1 MYMRTMQ
8 QLRTDPEAI
17 ADLCEFTGEPVFITD
32 RGETV
37 LVVMSQSFYLSKTE
51 H

>member
-8 QLRTDPEAI
+8 QLRADPETI
-17 ADLCEFTGEPVFITD
+17 TDLSEFTGEPVFITD

-37 LVVMSQSFYLSKTE
+37 LVVMSPSLYATLT
-51 H
+51 

>member
-8 QLRTDPEAI
+8 QLRADPEAI

-37 LVVMSQSFYLSKTE
+37 LVVMSTSLYVTLT
-51 H
+51 

>member
-37 LVVMSQSFYLSKTE
+37 LVVMSPSLYATLT
-51 H
+51 

>member
-8 QLRTDPEAI
+8 QLRVDPEAI

-37 LVVMSQSFYLSKTE
+37 LVVMSPILYATLT
-51 H
+51 

>member
-8 QLRTDPEAI
+8 QLRADPEAI

-37 LVVMSQSFYLSKTE
+37 LVVMSPSFYATLT
-51 H
+51 

>member
-17 ADLCEFTGEPVFITD
+17 ADLCEPTGEPVFITD

-37 LVVMSQSFYLSKTE
+37 RVVMSPSLYTTLT
-51 H
+51 